1 MIIRR
6 GKNMKIFLDTA
17 NLDEIRKGASW
28 GIVDGVTTNPTL
40 VAREKTGFRKRIAE
54 ICEVVKGPVSAEVI
68 ALNTEGMIREGRE
81 LAKIASNVAVKIPMT
96 PDGIAATKILSGEG
110 ITVNVTL
117 VFSSNQALLAA
128 KAGATFVS
136 PFIGRMDDNGD
147 DGIRML
153 SEIQQ
158 IYGNYGIKTEIIAAS
173 IRHPK
178 HVIQAALIGADIAT
192 MPFKVLEKC
201 FLHPMTDKGLDR
213 FLKDWNNVKDLVDDR

>member
-1 MIIRR
+1 
-6 GKNMKIFLDTA
+6 MKIFLDTA